1 MTIKITGV
9 IAMGSAAFIFTNYHD
24 VMTTILSICGLVG
37 IFGILRALY
46 MNKMIFFMIF
56 GMVCLVFIILNNLF
70 YYKEE
75 FNAYL
80 PVIQQL
86 DFILVLAWTVSLN
99 LMMKNKTAQEQGI

>member
-1 MTIKITGV
+1 M
-9 IAMGSAAFIFTNYHD
+9 AWW
-24 VMTTILSICGLVG
+24 
-37 IFGILRALY
+37 
-46 MNKMIFFMIF
+46 NKMIFFMIF

-70 YYKEE
+70 YYMEE

-86 DFILVLAWTVSLN
+86 DFILVLSWTVSLN